1 MSYLY
6 NIESDSLDD
15 GDSVFVPSKEQVKKV
30 AEYDKLRKQIRDKI
44 KFVPNAE
51 KFLSLTAAPDS
62 SAREDCARFSQSKKI

>member
-15 GDSVFVPSKEQVKKV
+15 GDSACVPSKKQVKKI
-30 AEYDKLRKQIRDKI
+30 AEYDKLLKQIRDKI

-51 KFLSLTAAPDS
+51 KFLSLAAAPDS
-62 SAREDCARFSQSKKI
+62 SAREDCARFSQSKNI

>member
-1 MSYLY
+1 MSYLC

-15 GDSVFVPSKEQVKKV
+15 GDSVCVPNKEQVKKV
-30 AEYDKLRKQIRDKI
+30 AQYDKLLKQIRDKI

-51 KFLSLTAAPDS
+51 KFLSLAAAHDS